1 MAQHSKGPRVVIVGL
16 GVVGAAVAD
25 ELVLRG
31 WTDVSV
37 VEQGPLFE
45 TGGSS
50 SHAPGFVFQTSPN
63 RAMTQLAQRTLDKL
77 EGLSVNGEWVSKR
90 VGGIELASTEARLR
104 DLHRRAG
111 FAQSWAV
118 PAELISPEQIAALWP
133 GLDTTGLLGGLHTP
147 TDAVVKGVRAVEF
160 QARRA
165 QAGGARLLP
174 WTRVTAVHTS
184 GSKVTGVEVSPVGAG
199 GAGPAASRGPDETQT
214 LPADVVLLCTGLW
227 GPGMARDQLGLALPM
242 LPVEHGF
249 GFSLPTSTGVDA
261 ATEVV
266 KPMLRHQDFAMYLR
280 EWGDRISVGAYEHR
294 PLPVAPEQIA
304 AAEDFART
312 GVHPAVHPFTPA
324 DFAPTWA
331 EAQRLLPQLTSR
343 GQGMAGLD
351 TARSFNGI
359 FSFTPDGGPLLGP
372 VSGTA
377 GLWMAQ
383 SVWVTQSAGVGQVMA
398 DWMTTGDPGIDTH
411 GLDLSRFDPAVV
423 STRWAREQGEESYDE
438 VYDIIH
444 PKATT
449 LRMRGL
455 RTSAFHARHRDLG
468 AVFESAAGWER
479 PLWFTS
485 NQELGEARLGD
496 QPLPDRDAWSAK
508 HWSPIVA
515 REARHLRE
523 HVGLVDMSS
532 LPRLWLRSAGPQ
544 TADDAAADPAAH
556 PAADHDAHGATAFL
570 LDLHVR
576 GLLSRRPSKTV
587 GGIVYALLLDGHGG
601 VLSDITLA
609 RTGAQSYHLG
619 INGPM
624 DTAWLQAQIA
634 EHDAALSA
642 GLQLTD
648 AATGACG
655 LGLWGPQARTVLQS
669 LVEEDLADEHFRFYR
684 ARQLRVAG
692 VPVLALR
699 LSYVGE
705 LGWELYAPAEF
716 GGFLW
721 DALSEA
727 GQAHQIRPVGRRA
740 FESLRVE
747 KGFRLFGTD
756 MTREHTPVEAGVD
769 FAVAGEAAK
778 KLAERDRV
786 EAGTGE
792 PGAVAPRRRLHCL
805 VLEDPARVV
814 LGHEPVFAP
823 GGSSPLGYVTS
834 AEQGY
839 TVGESIAYAWLDGAG
854 HSIGDSV
861 QIDYFGERLPA
872 VVAAEP
878 RYDPRGT
885 RMRG

>member
-31 WTDVSV
+31 WTDVTV

-63 RAMTQLAQRTLDKL
+63 RAMTQLAQRTLDKFD
-77 EGLSVNGEWVSKR
+77 GLSVNGEWVSKR

-104 DLHRRAG
+104 DLRRRVG
-111 FAQSWAV
+111 FAQSWGV

-174 WTRVTAVHTS
+174 WTRVTAVHTA
-184 GSKVTGVEVSPVGAG
+184 GSKVTGVEVSPVEAG
-199 GAGPAASRGPDETQT
+199 GAGTTESQGPAESRGAVETQT
-214 LPADVVLLCTGLW
+214 LPADIVLLCAGLW

-249 GFSLPTSTGVDA
+249 GFSLSTSTGVEA

-280 EWGDRISVGAYEHR
+280 EWGDRIAVGAYEHR

-304 AAEDFART
+304 CAEDFART
-312 GVHPAVHPFTPA
+312 GIHPAIHPFTPE

-331 EAQRLLPQLTSR
+331 EAQRLLPQLISR
-343 GQGMAGLD
+343 GPGMAGLD

-372 VSGTA
+372 VPGTA

-398 DWMTTGDPGIDTH
+398 DWITTGDPGIDTH

-444 PKATT
+444 PRAAT

-479 PLWFTS
+479 PLWFES
-485 NQELGEARLGD
+485 NQELGEALLGD
-496 QPLPDRDAWSAK
+496 QPLPDRDDWSAK
-508 HWSPIVA
+508 HWSPTVA
-515 REARHLRE
+515 REARHLRQ

-532 LPRLWLRSAGPQ
+532 LPRLWLHSAGHP
-544 TADDAAADPAAH
+544 TADDAAADPEAH
-556 PAADHDAHGATAFL
+556 PDTHGATGFL
-570 LDLHVR
+570 LDLHAR

-587 GGIVYALLLDGHGG
+587 GGIVYALLLDERGG

-609 RTGAQSYHLG
+609 RTGPQSYHLG
-619 INGPM
+619 INGPL
-624 DTAWLQAQIA
+624 DTAWLQARIA
-634 EHDAALSA
+634 ERDTAPGE

-648 AATGACG
+648 AGTGACG
-655 LGLWGPQARTVLQS
+655 LGLWGPQARAVLQS
-669 LVEEDLADEHFRFYR
+669 LVDEDLADEHFRFYR

-716 GGFLW
+716 GGYLW
-721 DALSEA
+721 DALTEA

-747 KGFRLFGTD
+747 KGFRLWGTD

-769 FAVAGEAAK
+769 FAVAGT
-778 KLAERDRV
+778 V
-786 EAGTGE
+786 E
-792 PGAVAPRRRLHCL
+792 PGAAAPRRRLHAL
-805 VLEDPARVV
+805 VLEDSARVV
-814 LGHEPVFAP
+814 LGHEPVFAR
-823 GGSSPLGYVTS
+823 GGSAPLGYVTS
-834 AEQGY
+834 ADQGY

-854 HSIGDSV
+854 HSIGEPV
-861 QIDYFGERLPA
+861 EIDYFGERLPA

-878 RYDPRGT
+878 RFDPRGT

>member
-77 EGLSVNGEWVSKR
+77 EGLDVNGEWVSKR
-90 VGGIELASTEARLR
+90 VGGIELASTEARLHE
-104 DLHRRAG
+104 LRRRLG
-111 FAQSWAV
+111 LAQAWGV

-133 GLDTTGLLGGLHTP
+133 GLDTSGLLGGLHTP

-174 WTRVTAVHTS
+174 WTRVSAVHTT
-184 GSKVTGVEVSPVGAG
+184 GSRVTGVEITPVEPK
-199 GAGPAASRGPDETQT
+199 GAGPAATQT
-214 LPADVVLLCTGLW
+214 LPADIVLLCTGLW
-227 GPGMARDQLGLALPM
+227 GPGMARDQLGIALPM

-266 KPMLRHQDFAMYLR
+266 RPMLRHQDHAMYLR
-280 EWGDRISVGAYEHR
+280 EWGDRIAVGAYEHR

-304 AAEDFART
+304 DAEDFART
-312 GVHPAVHPFTPA
+312 GIHPAVHPFTA
-324 DFAPTWA
+324 EDFAPTWA
-331 EAQRLLPQLTSR
+331 EAQRLLPQLAKE
-343 GQGMAGLD
+343 GQGLAGLD

-372 VSGTA
+372 VPGTA

-411 GLDLSRFDPAVV
+411 SLDLSRFDPALV
-423 STRWAREQGEESYDE
+423 SSRWAREQGEESYDE

-444 PKATT
+444 PKSTT
-449 LRMRGL
+449 LRLRGL
-455 RTSAFHARHRDLG
+455 RTSAFHARQQELG

-479 PLWFTS
+479 PLWFES
-485 NQELGEARLGD
+485 NRSLGEAHLGD
-496 QPLPDRDAWSAK
+496 QPLPDRDAWSAR

-532 LPRLWLRSAGPQ
+532 LPRLQLHS
-544 TADDAAADPAAH
+544 TAPHTDDDAAAHSAAAPA
-556 PAADHDAHGATAFL
+556 AHGATGFL
-570 LDLHVR
+570 LDLHAR
-576 GLLSRRPSKTV
+576 GLLSRRPSKAV
-587 GGIVYALLLDGHGG
+587 GRIVYALLLDERGG

-609 RTGAQSYHLG
+609 RTGPQSYHLG
-619 INGPM
+619 INGPL
-624 DTAWLQAQIA
+624 DTAWLHARIA
-634 EHDAALSA
+634 EHHSA
-642 GLQLTD
+642 TEEGVQLTD
-648 AATGACG
+648 ATTGACG
-655 LGLWGPQARTVLQS
+655 LGLWGPQARTVLQN
-669 LVEEDLADEHFRFYR
+669 LVEEDLADDHFKFYR

-721 DALSEA
+721 DALSQA
-727 GQAHQIRPVGRRA
+727 GQAEQIRPIGRRA

-756 MTREHTPVEAGVD
+756 MTREHTPAEAGVA
-769 FAVAGEAAK
+769 FAVAGEAAE
-778 KLAERDRV
+778 KLAALGR
-786 EAGTGE
+786 TE
-792 PGAVAPRRRLHCL
+792 PGSPELGALASGTVAPRRRLQCL
-805 VLEDPARVV
+805 VLQDPARVV
-814 LGHEPVFAP
+814 LGHEPVFTP
-823 GGSSPLGYVTS
+823 GGTDPLGYVTS
-834 AEQGY
+834 ADQGY
-839 TVGESIAYAWLDGAG
+839 TVGESIAYAWLEGAG
-854 HSIGDSV
+854 HSIGDPV
-861 QIDYFGERLPA
+861 EIEYFGERLAA

-878 RYDPRGT
+878 RFDPRGT

>member
-25 ELVLRG
+25 ELVQRG
-31 WTDVSV
+31 WRDITV

-50 SHAPGFVFQTSPN
+50 SHAPGFVFQTSAN

-77 EGLSVNGEWVSKR
+77 EGLSVNGEWISKR
-90 VGGIELASTEARLR
+90 VGGIELATTEERLR
-104 DLHRRAG
+104 ELHRRQG
-111 FAQSWAV
+111 FAQSWGV
-118 PAELISPEQIAALWP
+118 PAELISPDRIAALWP
-133 GLDTTGLLGGLHTP
+133 GLDTGSLLGGMHTP

-165 QAGGARLLP
+165 EAGGARLLP
-174 WTRVTAVHTS
+174 WTRVSAVHTA
-184 GSKVTGVEVSPVGAG
+184 GSKVTGVQIRSVRAEGSD
-199 GAGPAASRGPDETQT
+199 AGPGET

-227 GPGMARDQLGLALPM
+227 GPGMAREQLGLELPM

-249 GFSLPTSTGVDA
+249 GFSLPTTTGVDA
-261 ATEVV
+261 ATEVI
-266 KPMLRHQDFAMYLR
+266 KPMLRHQDCAMYLR
-280 EWGDRISVGAYEHR
+280 EWGDRIAVGAYEHR
-294 PLPVAPEQIA
+294 ALPVTPEQIA

-312 GVHPAVHPFTPA
+312 GVHPAVHPFTPE
-324 DFAPTWA
+324 DFSPTWA
-331 EAQRLLPQLTSR
+331 EAQRLLPGLIGSQEGL
-343 GQGMAGLD
+343 AGVD

-372 VSGTA
+372 VPGTA

-411 GLDLSRFDPAVV
+411 SLDLSRFDPAVV
-423 STRWAREQGEESYDE
+423 SARFAQEQGEESYDE

-455 RTSAFHARHRDLG
+455 RTSAFHTRQQELG

-479 PLWFTS
+479 PLWFES
-485 NQELGEARLGD
+485 NQELGEALLGD
-496 QPLPDRDAWSAK
+496 QPLPERDAWSAG

-515 REARHLRE
+515 REARHLRQ

-532 LPRLWLRSAGPQ
+532 LPRLWLQSSGH
-544 TADDAAADPAAH
+544 DAAGDAGADSEAH
-556 PAADHDAHGATAFL
+556 PDTCGATAFL
-570 LDLHVR
+570 LDLHAR
-576 GLLSRRPSKTV
+576 GLLSRRPSKTI
-587 GGIVYALLLDGHGG
+587 GGVVYALLLDEGAG

-619 INGPM
+619 INGPL
-624 DTAWLQAQIA
+624 DAAWLRARIA
-634 EHDAALSA
+634 EHGPARE
-642 GLQLTD
+642 GLQLSD
-648 AATGACG
+648 ATSGACG
-655 LGLWGPQARTVLQS
+655 LGLWGPQARTVLQR
-669 LVEEDLADEHFRFYR
+669 LVTEDLADEHFKFYR

-721 DALSEA
+721 DALISA
-727 GQAHQIRPVGRRA
+727 GGAQQIRPVGRRA

-769 FAVAGEAAK
+769 FAVAGEAAQ
-778 KLAERDRV
+778 RV
-786 EAGTGE
+786 AALGAAQPGTAAAGAAPAQT
-792 PGAVAPRRRLHCL
+792 GAVVPRRRLQCL
-805 VLEDPARVV
+805 VLQDPARVV

-823 GGSSPLGYVTS
+823 GGSEPLGYVTS
-834 AEQGY
+834 ADQGY
-839 TVGESIAYAWLDGAG
+839 TVGESIAYAWLEGAA
-854 HSIGDSV
+854 HSTGDPV
-861 QIDYFGERLPA
+861 EIAYFGERLPA

-878 RYDPRGT
+878 RFDPRGA